1 MARTRSIKPGFF
13 DNDVL
18 GDLPPLTRLLFI
30 GLWCIADREGRL
42 EDRPRKIKKAIL
54 GYDDVDSDGVDKML
68 QSLQDTGFIIRYEAE
83 GSRYIQVINFVKHQ
97 NPHMK
102 EKPSEI
108 PPPTYLDPGTPE
120 GSGQKSEGH
129 ETSTRPAPDKH
140 GASIEEAAPITITP
154 SPITGTPSPS
164 TAAEPEEE
172 DDDDEEKSDGK
183 PKNTLEN
190 RFELF
195 WKAYPKKKA
204 KKTAWNAFKKIKPDE
219 ALFSRIMEAIGRY
232 RTSQE
237 WQRDGGQYIPHPAT
251 WLNGGCWD
259 DEIEEVKQNAEHNG
273 HPGPNPGKPTPAA
286 PGTRKPNATA
296 GFKPAGDD
304 GDE

>member
-18 GDLPPLTRLLFI
+18 GDLSPLTRLLFI

-108 PPPTYLDPGTPE
+108 PPLADFAPGTYTGTPE
-120 GSGQKSEGH
+120 GGQKIEEH
-129 ETSTRPAPDKH
+129 KTSTGQTPDKH
-140 GASIEEAAPITITP
+140 GAGTEEAAPITITP
-154 SPITGTPSPS
+154 LSITGTPSPS
-164 TAAEPEEE
+164 TVEEPDEDEEE
-172 DDDDEEKSDGK
+172 EQSDGK
-183 PKNTLEN
+183 PKSLIEN

-195 WKAYPKKKA
+195 WKAYPRKKA

-219 ALFSRIMEAIGRY
+219 ALFSHIMEAIGRY

-273 HPGPNPGKPTPAA
+273 HPGPNTGKPAAAA
-286 PGTRKPNATA
+286 PGTRRSNATA
-296 GFKPAGDD
+296 GFKSAGD
-304 GDE
+304 E

>member
-108 PPPTYLDPGTPE
+108 PPPTYFDPGMPE

-172 DDDDEEKSDGK
+172 DEDDEEKSDGK